1 MVQYKCTKCNKIF
14 KKIDDYKKHKNRKTK
29 CKNGSKNNKEVI
41 HKCEKCKKT
50 YSRKDSLTRHLKIC
64 KGNINIKNCKNV
76 AAVIGNKNMTLIKS
90 PININLIVF
99 TKDGV
104 KNISPKDLADI
115 LKSDK
120 NIIENMISKV
130 NLNPDKPEH
139 HNIFYSDMKSSY
151 GEVYENKK
159 WVKKKIDEIINT
171 LVDSKIEDL
180 NEILNDMNDFLN
192 KKTRNKIK
200 ESIEKVD
207 YSKPGA
213 RKKLIS
219 YLKPI
224 LYNHKD
230 MIIKTRKL
238 TKEQEEDFF
247 RKEQEKAEREEEE
260 LNRQYAEQ
268 HKPNNKKI
276 KKKSNDNISD
286 KEFDDDSDNDSDN
299 DFDDKLD
306 DDDSD
311 N

>member
-1 MVQYKCTKCNKIF
+1 MVEYKCNKCNKIF
-14 KKIDDYKKHKNRKTK
+14 NKHDGYQKHKNRTSK
-29 CKNGSKNNKEVI
+29 CQSNNKLTKEII
-41 HKCEKCKKT
+41 HKCNECKKI
-50 YSRKDSLTRHLKIC
+50 YSRKDSLIRHLKIC
-64 KGNINIKNCKNV
+64 KGNIKISKSKNTTV
-76 AAVIGNKNMTLIKS
+76 VIGNKNTTLIKS

-115 LKSDK
+115 FKSDR

-130 NLNPDKPEH
+130 NLNPAKPEH
-139 HNIFYSDMKSSY
+139 HNVYYSDMKSSY

-159 WVKKKIDEIINT
+159 WIKKKIDEILNT
-171 LVDSKIEDL
+171 LVDTKIEDL

-200 ESIEKVD
+200 ASIEKID

-238 TKEQEEDFF
+238 TKEQEEEYF
-247 RKEQEKAEREEEE
+247 RKEQEKAEKEEEE
-260 LNRQYAEQ
+260 LNKQYAEK
-268 HKPNNKKI
+268 HKK
-276 KKKSNDNISD
+276 
-286 KEFDDDSDNDSDN
+286 FDDSDKDSDE
-299 DFDDKLD
+299 
-306 DDDSD
+306 DSD
-311 N
+311 EDSD